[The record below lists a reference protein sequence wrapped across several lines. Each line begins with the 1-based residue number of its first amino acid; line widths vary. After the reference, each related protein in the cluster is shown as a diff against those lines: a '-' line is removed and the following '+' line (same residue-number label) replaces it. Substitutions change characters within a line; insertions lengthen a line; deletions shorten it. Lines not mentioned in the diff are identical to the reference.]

1 MKYKLLAVV
10 LPLLAY
16 AHISMAQDYEKSGL
30 PCVAEICI
38 GDGLSE
44 LAKVR
49 WDRAT
54 ETFSL
59 GNQSKKYIDTIR
71 LDSSSLKI
79 VQSKYKG
86 DIGKIAQFLSEGVFD
101 NVALSGLF
109 NVTAQCGRDLID
121 RGLKGTYTTDSGNT
135 TTVYAALMPDKLD
148 TSKQVWNV
156 ISIERRFPAA
166 VSNEQISSIKTQ
178 LKERYT
184 KFPDDFNVKKGGA
197 AVSVRESLGIPFYLS
212 LRLNSGNDISN
223 RLMLHPMCGG
233 SNKVK
238 ID

>member
-10 LPLLAY
+10 FPLLAY
-16 AHISMAQDYEKSGL
+16 AHSSMAQVYEKSGL

-44 LAKVR
+44 LAKVK

-54 ETFSL
+54 ETFSF

-71 LDSSSLKI
+71 LDSSSLKS

-86 DIGKIAQFLSEGVFD
+86 DIGKIAQFLNEGVFD
-101 NVALSGLF
+101 NGAVSGLS

-121 RGLKGTYTTDSGNT
+121 RGLKGTYTTESGNPT
-135 TTVYAALMPDKLD
+135 AVYAALMPDKLD
-148 TSKQVWNV
+148 ASKQVWNV

-166 VSNEQISSIKTQ
+166 VSNEQISGIKTQ

-184 KFPDDFNVKKGGA
+184 KFPDDFNAKKGGA

-212 LRLNSGNDISN
+212 LRLNGGNDISN
-223 RLMLHPMCGG
+223 RLMLHPLCGG
-233 SNKVK
+233 STKVK